1 METQRITIQNIPA
14 LLWGAPS
21 EAVYVFVHG
30 KMSKKEEAEGVADI
44 ATQRNI
50 QVLSFD
56 LPEHGERIN
65 EGRACS
71 VQNAVEDLTHVMEY
85 VNCHWGTVGLF
96 ASSLGAYFSLVA
108 YKDIHFFRCLFL
120 SPILDMETLIQSM
133 MQWFNVS
140 EKELEEKQEIE
151 TPMGEKLSWDYYQYV
166 RQHSIEKWP
175 PETFILYGE
184 KDALTPRTVLEA
196 FENRFQCHVDIV
208 KDGEH
213 YFHTEEQVERL
224 RAWIKEHLTD

>member
-1 METQRITIQNIPA
+1 MIETQRLTIQNIPA
-14 LLWGAPS
+14 ILWGAPS

-30 KMSKKEEAEGVADI
+30 KMSKKEEAEGVAAI
-44 ATQRNI
+44 VTQRNM

-56 LPEHGERIN
+56 LPEHGERIK
-65 EGRACS
+65 EERTCS
-71 VQNAVEDLTHVMEY
+71 VQNGVEDLTHIMEFVKSRWKSY
-85 VNCHWGTVGLF
+85 SLF
-96 ASSLGAYFSLVA
+96 ASSLGAYFSLIA
-108 YKDIHFFRCLFL
+108 YQDVPFRKCLFL

-151 TPMGEKLSWDYYQYV
+151 TPMGEKLIWDYYQYV
-166 RQHSIEKWP
+166 RQHPIEKWN

-184 KDALTPRTVLEA
+184 KDALTPRTVLDA
-196 FENRFQCHVDIV
+196 FASRFHCHVDIV

-213 YFHTEEQVERL
+213 YFHTEEHRERL
-224 RAWIKEHLTD
+224 RQWLVEKL